1 MNKCNAVM
9 EEYLNLDKGER
20 IPLGITLHL
29 LACKN
34 CRNQVRLLRSA
45 ERSSV
50 PDSCKQT
57 ALDDQAILAVM
68 KKISANKNDSKKNP
82 ISLSKWIIGGAAMV
96 ALFIAFSVL
105 EKPGQDRALT
115 VYTYIE
121 LAALITAYCALF
133 IRSNMDFFVKKI
145 KKLPDLA
152 PGNGKA
158 VSPKGSED

>member
-9 EEYLNLDKGER
+9 EEYMNLDKGER

-29 LACKN
+29 LACKH
-34 CRNQVRLLRSA
+34 CRSQVRLLRRA

-57 ALDDQAILAVM
+57 ALDDAAILAVM
-68 KKISANKNDSKKNP
+68 NKISGNKSGKKNP
-82 ISLSKWIIGGAAMV
+82 ISFSKWIIGGAAMV
-96 ALFIAFSVL
+96 ALFITFSVF
-105 EKPGQDRALT
+105 EKPGSNHTLT

-145 KKLPDLA
+145 KKMPDIA
-152 PGNGKA
+152 PGSENSL
-158 VSPKGSED
+158 SPKGSED